1 MSIKTLLTV
10 IFCFIIFDVV
20 GQDTITIDSNRNLRE
35 ISQDSIIEDVKEL
48 EYWDNDNLF
57 PYYDVKVED
66 VDSFEVCLKRDTSLR
81 FVIPHHGRISSRFG
95 PRRGRLHKGFDIRLT
110 IGDSV
115 LAVYPGVVRYAKYN
129 KGGYGKLIVIRHP
142 NGLESYYAHLNNI
155 LVSPNEEVKAG
166 QLIGKGG
173 RTAVRRSSPH
183 LHFELR
189 FMDHPI
195 NPDSLFNWE
204 TGEPW
209 SDTICL
215 TAYKLRFPA
224 YGSGG
229 YGRNI
234 HNKNGTSSSRFYK
247 IRKGDTLYG
256 IALKHHTTVNR
267 LCQLNGIRR
276 NTILRIGRVLQLP

>member
-20 GQDTITIDSNRNLRE
+20 GQDTITIDSNRNLSE
-35 ISQDSIIEDVKEL
+35 TSQDSIVVDVEEL

-129 KGGYGKLIVIRHP
+129 KGGYGKLIDIP
-142 NGLESYYAHLNNI
+142 
-155 LVSPNEEVKAG
+155 
-166 QLIGKGG
+166 
-173 RTAVRRSSPH
+173 T
-183 LHFELR
+183 
-189 FMDHPI
+189 D
-195 NPDSLFNWE
+195 
-204 TGEPW
+204 
-209 SDTICL
+209 
-215 TAYKLRFPA
+215 
-224 YGSGG
+224 
-229 YGRNI
+229 
-234 HNKNGTSSSRFYK
+234 
-247 IRKGDTLYG
+247 
-256 IALKHHTTVNR
+256 
-267 LCQLNGIRR
+267 
-276 NTILRIGRVLQLP
+276 